1 MNKRK
6 EKGNVNAKRESNF
19 AFKFPY
25 LISAALDKLASY
37 AIIYFLLLF
46 CFFFFFTF
54 IPFVSLLWITLTQGF
69 AETFD
74 ESLTASIYIY
84 TYTYE
89 WTLIDSRSMVAYDLV
104 EFY

>member
-46 CFFFFFTF
+46 FFFTF
-54 IPFVSLLWITLTQGF
+54 IPFVSLL
-69 AETFD
+69 
-74 ESLTASIYIY
+74 
-84 TYTYE
+84 
-89 WTLIDSRSMVAYDLV
+89 
-104 EFY
+104 

>member
-46 CFFFFFTF
+46 CFFF
-54 IPFVSLLWITLTQGF
+54 LLLF
-69 AETFD
+69 HLF
-74 ESLTASIYIY
+74 LY
-84 TYTYE
+84 YE
-89 WTLIDSRSMVAYDLV
+89 LR
-104 EFY
+104 

>member
-46 CFFFFFTF
+46 FF
-54 IPFVSLLWITLTQGF
+54 LLLF
-69 AETFD
+69 HLF
-74 ESLTASIYIY
+74 LY
-84 TYTYE
+84 YE
-89 WTLIDSRSMVAYDLV
+89 LR
-104 EFY
+104 

>member
-37 AIIYFLLLF
+37 AIILFLLLL
-46 CFFFFFTF
+46 FFFFYFY
-54 IPFVSLLWITLTQGF
+54 
-69 AETFD
+69 
-74 ESLTASIYIY
+74 SICFSIMNYANTRFCRNI
-84 TYTYE
+84 
-89 WTLIDSRSMVAYDLV
+89 R
-104 EFY
+104 

>member
-46 CFFFFFTF
+46 CFFFF
-54 IPFVSLLWITLTQGF
+54 LLLF
-69 AETFD
+69 HLF
-74 ESLTASIYIY
+74 LY
-84 TYTYE
+84 YE
-89 WTLIDSRSMVAYDLV
+89 LR
-104 EFY
+104 